1 MRSIYRTN
9 YDFSDLLPGAGT
21 YQFKVRSVRSGNNA
35 KSDWVLS
42 NVMTVQEDGSFSI
55 QEQ

>member
-9 YDFSDLLPGAGT
+9 YDFSELLPGAGT

-55 QEQ
+55 QGQ